1 MSISKIILSFLL
13 FISVEGFAQS
23 SIDILT
29 EQKGVSIRGLSIPN
43 NKVIW
48 ASGSKGS
55 IAKSVDGGNQ
65 FEWMQVKGYEQR
77 DFRAIHAFDENEAII
92 VAVASPGIILK
103 TINGGK
109 SWVKVYENVDTAI
122 FLDAIQFK
130 DNNYGVVVGDPI
142 NHHIVLLETQNRG
155 DTWNQIPNKFF
166 KSHVKKGESFFASSS
181 TNLCFD
187 FEHLFFV
194 SGGLHS
200 RFWENGHAKEIPMTM
215 GMQSTGANSIAISP
229 NQNTIMIVGG
239 DFSKEQVSEK
249 NIVGLDRYR
258 RPNSEGKHKTKF
270 KYQWL
275 INKSIQSPNGYKSC
289 VQFITDDKIVTC
301 GTSGV
306 DYSNNKGLIWKKIT
320 DQSFHVLKV
329 QPGTQNV
336 FFAGAGGRIGRYNY
350 TNP

>member
-1 MSISKIILSFLL
+1 MSITKIIFTFLLLISIDGISQSKIEI
-13 FISVEGFAQS
+13 I
-23 SIDILT
+23 T
-29 EQKGVSIRGLSIPN
+29 EQKGISIRGLSIPN
-43 NKVIW
+43 NNVIW

-55 IAKSVDGGNQ
+55 IAKSNDGGNH

-77 DFRAIHAFDENEAII
+77 DFRAIHAFDDKEAII
-92 VAVASPGIILK
+92 VAVSSPGIILK
-103 TINGGK
+103 TKDGGRN
-109 SWVKVYENVDTAI
+109 WYKVYENSDTAI

-130 DNNYGVVVGDPI
+130 DDMKGMVIGDPI
-142 NHHIVLLETQNRG
+142 NDHIVLLETNDRG
-155 DTWNQIPNKFF
+155 ESWNLLPNNFI
-166 KSHVKKGESFFASSS
+166 KSHIKNGESFFASSS

-187 FEHLFFV
+187 FEHLFFI

-200 RFWENGHAKEIPMTM
+200 RFWVNGQAKEIPITM
-215 GMQSTGANSIAISP
+215 GMQSTGANSLAISP

-239 DFSKEQVSEK
+239 DFSKDQVSEK
-249 NIVGLDRYR
+249 NIVRLDRYR
-258 RPNSEGKHKTKF
+258 RPNSEGKHKTRF
-270 KYQWL
+270 KYQWI
-275 INKSIQSPNGYKSC
+275 INTSIQSPNGYKSC

-306 DYSNNKGLIWKKIT
+306 DYSNNKGLHWNKIT

-336 FFAGAGGRIGRYNY
+336 FFAGAGGRIGRYNF

>member
-1 MSISKIILSFLL
+1 MSISKIIFSFLIL
-13 FISVEGFAQS
+13 ISFESYAQNP
-23 SIDILT
+23 IEIIT
-29 EQKGVSIRGLSIPN
+29 EQKGVSLRGLSIPN

-48 ASGSKGS
+48 VSGSKGS
-55 IAKSVDGGNQ
+55 IAKSVDGGQ
-65 FEWMQVKGYEQR
+65 HFDWLQVKGYEER

-92 VAVASPGIILK
+92 VAVSSPGIILK
-103 TINGGK
+103 TKDGGT
-109 SWVKVYENVDTAI
+109 SWVKVYENIDTAI

-130 DNNYGVVVGDPI
+130 DDQNGMVIGDPI
-142 NHHIVLLETQNRG
+142 HHHIVLLDTKDRG
-155 DTWNQIPNKFF
+155 ESWQPFPKKFF

-181 TNLCFD
+181 TNLIFD

-200 RFWENGHAKEIPMTM
+200 RFWENGHAKDIPIIM
-215 GMQSTGANSIAISP
+215 GSTSTGANSLAISP

-239 DFSKEQVSEK
+239 DFMNYKFSDK
-249 NIVGLDRYR
+249 NIVRLDRYR
-258 RPNSEGKHKTKF
+258 KPHAEHKRIF

-275 INKSIQSPNGYKSC
+275 INNKVQSPNGYKSC
-289 VQFITDDKIVTC
+289 IQYIDNKSLVVC

-306 DYSNNKGLIWKKIT
+306 DFSGDNGESWNKIS

-336 FFAGAGGRIGRYNY
+336 FFAGGGGRIGRYNFSK
-350 TNP
+350 P